1 MVLPDAFS
9 GDVNNVDYYQGVIVA
24 EIAVT
29 LALYIIL
36 RIVHYV
42 KWGADEEAEQ

>member
-1 MVLPDAFS
+1 MTLPEAFK
-9 GDVNNVDYYQGVIVA
+9 GDLNNVDYYQGVIVA

-29 LALYIIL
+29 LAFYIVL

-42 KWGADEEAEQ
+42 KWGAD